1 MRRHAQVASMLSG
14 RQEAKLAVIAC
25 SEPPERDARWNIRLL
40 EDNLVKLDVVDSI
53 SGASV
58 RKHLKKGISNH
69 G

>member
-53 SGASV
+53 SGESV
-58 RKHLKKGISNH
+58 RST
-69 G
+69 